1 MPNVAQPA
9 ARTVQDYIDELP
21 MWPDGTRLHSNP
33 MTSMQWRI
41 WMLAAAGKF
50 FEGFVVFMTGVALP
64 LIARQFNITPA
75 QNGFI
80 SAASLC
86 GILIGAVGLGS
97 LSDRYGRKSMF
108 IVEMIIFTAFL
119 GAAVFC
125 TNFVSLVICLF
136 GLGLALGCDYPT
148 AHMIISENIP
158 SISRG

>member
-1 MPNVAQPA
+1 MSNVARTVPGQP
-9 ARTVQDYIDELP
+9 RTVQDYIDEMT
-21 MWPDGTRLHSNP
+21 MWPDGTRLQSNP
-33 MTSMQWRI
+33 MTSMQRRI

-50 FEGFVVFMTGVALP
+50 FEGYVVFMTGVALP
-64 LIARQFNITPA
+64 LIAREFSIGPTE
-75 QNGFI
+75 NGLI

-97 LSDRYGRKSMF
+97 LSDRFGRNSMF

-125 TNFVSLVICLF
+125 NRFISLVICLF

-158 SISRG
+158 

>member
-1 MPNVAQPA
+1 MPNAGGP
-9 ARTVQDYIDELP
+9 RTVQDYIDELP
-21 MWPDGTRLHSNP
+21 MWPDGTRLRSNP
-33 MTSMQWRI
+33 MTTMQWRI

-64 LIARQFNITPA
+64 LIARQFSITPA

-97 LSDRYGRKSMF
+97 LSDRFGRKSMF

-125 TNFVSLVICLF
+125 TNLC
-136 GLGLALGCDYPT
+136 
-148 AHMIISENIP
+148 HW
-158 SISRG
+158 